1 MSSHDIGII
10 GMGVMGKNLACNIA
24 NTGYKVS
31 VFNRS
36 YNKTMKKLFKKPIER
51 LFPYLAIKDFINSLR
66 KPRCVMLMIQS
77 GNPVDELIHT
87 LLSYLCSGDLIIDGG
102 NSFYLDTVKRF
113 HFLQKKSIQ
122 FLGVG
127 ISGGSEGALKGPSI
141 MPGGTIEAY
150 ELVAPIFKNI
160 SAKYHKEEC
169 VEYLG
174 PDGAGHYVKMV
185 HNGIEYS
192 DMQLIAETYSL
203 LKNLVGM
210 NNIEL
215 SNIFEYWN
223 KGELCSYLIEITGN
237 ILRKQD
243 EDGNFII
250 DYILDSASNK
260 GTGIWT
266 AKSGLDLYAPCSVI
280 TESVFARYL
289 SSCKANRM
297 IASTI
302 LSGPKIFKI
311 SNLDKEK
318 FIKDIRKA
326 LFLGKIISYAQGFG
340 LMKKASE
347 CYSWNLSFSKI
358 AKIFRSGC
366 IIRANLL
373 NNIAEA
379 YSENNDLI
387 DLLFTP
393 IFRDI
398 INRYHLSLRNIIGM
412 AVCNGISVPVFS
424 AALSYYDAY
433 RTVNSSANLI
443 QAQRDYFGS
452 HTYHR
457 IDQSGIFHTDWL
469 DK

>member
-1 MSSHDIGII
+1 MSNHDIGII

-36 YNKTMKKLFKKPIER
+36 HNQIMKILFKKPIER
-51 LFPYLAIKDFINSLR
+51 LFPYLSIKKFINSLR

-77 GNPVDELIHT
+77 GIPVDELIQT
-87 LLSYLCSGDLIIDGG
+87 LLPYLCSGDLIIDGG
-102 NSFYLDTVKRF
+102 NSFYEDTIKRF
-113 HFLQKKSIQ
+113 NFLQKKSIQ

-169 VEYLG
+169 VEYIG
-174 PDGAGHYVKMV
+174 SDGSGHYVKMV

-203 LKNLVGM
+203 LKNLVGID
-210 NNIEL
+210 NIGL
-215 SNIFEYWN
+215 SDIFKNWN

-237 ILRKQD
+237 ILCKQD

-260 GTGIWT
+260 GTGMWT
-266 AKSGLDLYAPCSVI
+266 AKSGLDLYTPCSVI

-289 SSCKANRM
+289 SSYKANRM

-302 LSGPKIFKI
+302 LSGPQISKI
-311 SNLDKEK
+311 SDCDKEK

-326 LFLGKIISYAQGFG
+326 LFLGKIISYAQGFS
-340 LMKKASE
+340 LMKRASAR
-347 CYSWNLSFSKI
+347 YSWNLSFSKI
-358 AKIFRSGC
+358 AKIFRAGC

-373 NNIAEA
+373 NDISAA

-387 DLLFTP
+387 DLLFAP

-398 INRYHLSLRNIIGM
+398 VNSYHFSLRNIVSI
-412 AVCNGISVPVFS
+412 AVSNGISVPVFS
-424 AALSYYDAY
+424 ATLSYYDAY

-457 IDQSGIFHTDWL
+457 IDRSGIFHTDWL